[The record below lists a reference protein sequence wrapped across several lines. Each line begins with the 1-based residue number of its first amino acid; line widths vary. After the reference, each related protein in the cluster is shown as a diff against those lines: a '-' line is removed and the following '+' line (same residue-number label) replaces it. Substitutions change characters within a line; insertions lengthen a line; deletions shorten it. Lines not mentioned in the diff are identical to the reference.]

1 MRAVLIAVTA
11 LAIRA
16 QTPPDPTDVLAHAR
30 DNLIERSRRLPN
42 YTCVQTVDRE
52 YFIRSRVED
61 LRPSCDQISAEARKK
76 SYALKLNATDR
87 LRLDVKVSGGEEIG
101 SWAGA
106 NRFDSRGIVDLVGG
120 PFGSG
125 QFGPLLNDVF
135 VNDGTAFHYVG
146 QEPGSRTVQFHY
158 RFQVPAEAKKHRS
171 RPGTRAAGNIAA
183 KLPCTSVTPRPSMP
197 PNRRLRAFRSL
208 FRRV

>member
-1 MRAVLIAVTA
+1 MRTVLIAVVA

-16 QTPPDPTDVLAHAR
+16 QTPPDPTDVLLHAR

-52 YFIRSRVED
+52 YFIRSRVGD
-61 LRPSCDQISAEARKK
+61 PRPSCDQISAEARRK
-76 SYALKLNATDR
+76 SYALKHNATDR

-106 NRFDSRGIVDLVGG
+106 NRFDSRDIVDLVGG

-125 QFGPLLNDVF
+125 QFGPLLGDVF
-135 VNDGTAFHYVG
+135 VNDGTTFQYVSP
-146 QEPGSRTVQFHY
+146 EP
-158 RFQVPAEAKKHRS
+158 
-171 RPGTRAAGNIAA
+171 AGLSSITGF
-183 KLPCTSVTPRPSMP
+183 KFPSKPVT
-197 PNRRLRAFRSL
+197 
-208 FRRV
+208 